1 MDNKVTLMD
10 NKQGSNGKGP
20 ISVYIGK
27 SKTIFSESPS
37 PAWTNCIPVRSD
49 KG

>member
-27 SKTIFSESPS
+27 IKDDFLRVTLTRLDELHTCTI
-37 PAWTNCIPVRSD
+37 
-49 KG
+49 